1 MPVFRELLSI
11 GICAS
16 FPFGFW
22 GWMWV
27 LIVLVSDVLLLV
39 TSIGSQSYTVKSP

>member
-1 MPVFRELLSI
+1 MRVFRELLSI

-16 FPFGFW
+16 FSVGFW
-22 GWMWV
+22 GGKLV
-27 LIVLVSDVLLLV
+27 LIVLVPDVLLLV